1 MYRKILVPLDG
12 SDLAE
17 AVLPHARALA
27 QSVGAEIVLLR
38 VLVPHIP
45 DRPPTI
51 GQLFPDAIAKEAEL
65 AQQHVQEYL
74 ERVARPLQ
82 ASGIHVSCEMRSG
95 HVADAILDIA
105 DEIGVDLIAMST
117 HGRSGLSRW
126 LIGSVANKVVHAAK
140 APVLL
145 VRPAGALS
153 FAYDVQAEAP

>member
-1 MYRKILVPLDG
+1 MYTKILVPLDG

-45 DRPPTI
+45 DPLPTI
-51 GQLFPDAIAKEAEL
+51 RQFFPDAVEREEEQ

-82 ASGIHVSCEMRSG
+82 ASGLRVSLAVRAG
-95 HVADAILDIA
+95 HAADIILDDA
-105 DEIGVDLIAMST
+105 AESGVDLIAMST
-117 HGRSGLSRW
+117 HGRGGLSRW
-126 LIGSVANKVVHAAK
+126 LIGSVADKVVHGAK
-140 APVLL
+140 VPVLL

-153 FAYDVQAEAP
+153 FAHEVHAEAS